1 VNVQAVSA
9 LLAALLIMAI
19 GASVLLRDRSARS
32 YVSFATFTFVVSTW
46 HIATFIEMATDSP
59 WWRWVALWPAATI
72 PPTAIAFFR
81 QFLSQPSIGGPH
93 RPPRVTLAWTLLAYA
108 GLIYGAVIYPI
119 HESNWFLL
127 AVRRLRLRRPVPLG
141 LRHVRAVPGGAEARR
156 EGPHPLPS
164 RWAAS
169 SRPRWR

>member
-1 VNVQAVSA
+1 
-9 LLAALLIMAI
+9 
-19 GASVLLRDRSARS
+19 
-32 YVSFATFTFVVSTW
+32 
-46 HIATFIEMATDSP
+46 
-59 WWRWVALWPAATI
+59 VAAATI

-127 AVRRLRLRRPVPLG
+127 PFGAYVFGGLYRCVYDMYVQYRATGSASRRP
-141 LRHVRAVPGGAEARR
+141 ASAT
-156 EGPHPLPS
+156 S